1 MASSLD
7 DMESYE
13 LLQIELDR
21 SLKQFLLHLP
31 GTSTNKALVEH
42 FLNSWIE
49 YICFVRHLWVWE
61 EIVKEDTLNAFIFW
75 YEEFAGEKTNGSLME
90 QLIGFQQAYSATV

>member
-7 DMESYE
+7 DMEAYE

-21 SLKQFLLHLP
+21 SLKRFLLHLP
-31 GTSTNKALVEH
+31 PAYDHKAQLEH
-42 FLNSWIE
+42 FLNNWIE

-61 EIVKEDTLNAFIFW
+61 EIVKEDTHEGFVKW
-75 YEEFAGEKTNGSLME
+75 YEELSTQKISPSLIE
-90 QLIGFQQAYSATV
+90 QLIAFQQAYSASV

>member
-7 DMESYE
+7 DMEAYE

-21 SLKQFLLHLP
+21 SLQRFLPTITEPLI
-31 GTSTNKALVEH
+31 NKAQVQH

-61 EIVKEDTLNAFIFW
+61 EIVKESTNEAFVDW
-75 YEEFAGEKTNGSLME
+75 YEELSGKKTSPP
-90 QLIGFQQAYSATV
+90 LIKALKDFQRNSSATV

>member
-7 DMESYE
+7 DMEAYE

-21 SLKQFLLHLP
+21 SLHRFLP
-31 GTSTNKALVEH
+31 TIPDPSPNKAQVQH

-61 EIVKEDTLNAFIFW
+61 EIVKESTNDAFINW
-75 YEEFAGEKTNGSLME
+75 YEELSGEPLSLDLLKE
-90 QLIGFQQAYSATV
+90 FQNSYK

>member
-7 DMESYE
+7 DMEAYE

-21 SLKQFLLHLP
+21 SLQRFLP
-31 GTSTNKALVEH
+31 TITDPLVNNAQLLH

-49 YICFVRHLWVWE
+49 YICFVRHLWEWE
-61 EIVKEDTLNAFIFW
+61 EIVKEDTNEGFFKW
-75 YEEFAGEKTNGSLME
+75 YKEIGGETLSLD
-90 QLIGFQQAYSATV
+90 LLKKFQRYFK

>member
-7 DMESYE
+7 DMEAYE

-21 SLKQFLLHLP
+21 SLQRFLPTITDPLI
-31 GTSTNKALVEH
+31 NKAQVQH

-61 EIVKEDTLNAFIFW
+61 EIVAPETEKNFLKW
-75 YEEFAGEKTNGSLME
+75 YEEIGGEYLNADVLKK
-90 QLIGFQQAYSATV
+90 FQHAFK

>member
-7 DMESYE
+7 DMEAYE

-21 SLKQFLLHLP
+21 SLQRFLP
-31 GTSTNKALVEH
+31 TIDPSTNKAQLQH

-61 EIVKEDTLNAFIFW
+61 EIVKESTNAAFMDW
-75 YEEFAGEKTNGSLME
+75 YKQLSGESLSLALLKEFQNSYK
-90 QLIGFQQAYSATV
+90 

>member
-7 DMESYE
+7 DMEAYE

-21 SLKQFLLHLP
+21 SLQRFFPAITEPL
-31 GTSTNKALVEH
+31 SNKAQIQH
-42 FLNSWIE
+42 FLHSWIE

-61 EIVKEDTLNAFIFW
+61 EIVSAETEESFLKWYKEVGG
-75 YEEFAGEKTNGSLME
+75 EFSRIDLLKE
-90 QLIGFQQAYSATV
+90 FQRTYSATV

>member
-7 DMESYE
+7 DMEAYE

-21 SLKQFLLHLP
+21 SLKQFLLHR
-31 GTSTNKALVEH
+31 TSALNNEAQVQH

-61 EIVKEDTLNAFIFW
+61 EVVKEDTNEGFFNW
-75 YEEFAGEKTNGSLME
+75 YKEISGQPLPLEVIKS
-90 QLIGFQQAYSATV
+90 FQSFFKKA

>member
-7 DMESYE
+7 DMEAYE

-21 SLKQFLLHLP
+21 SLQRFLPAVTDPLV
-31 GTSTNKALVEH
+31 NKAQLQH

-61 EIVKEDTLNAFIFW
+61 EIMKEDTLDRFINW
-75 YEEFAGEKTNGSLME
+75 YETLSGEKTNTSLIKA
-90 QLIGFQQAYSATV
+90 LKDFQQNYSSTV

>member
-7 DMESYE
+7 DMEAYE

-21 SLKQFLLHLP
+21 SLQLFLPAIADPLH
-31 GTSTNKALVEH
+31 NKAQVKH

-61 EIVKEDTLNAFIFW
+61 EIIKESTNEGFVDW
-75 YEEFAGEKTNGSLME
+75 YEELSEEPISLE
-90 QLIGFQQAYSATV
+90 LLKGFQNSFK

>member
-7 DMESYE
+7 DMEAYE

-21 SLKQFLLHLP
+21 SLQRFLPTLNDP
-31 GTSTNKALVEH
+31 SNKAQLQH

-61 EIVKEDTLNAFIFW
+61 DIEKEDTNKAFVDW
-75 YEEFAGEKTNGSLME
+75 YKNMMDELPSVSYVKDFQTFFKT
-90 QLIGFQQAYSATV
+90 T

>member
-7 DMESYE
+7 DMEAYE

-21 SLKQFLLHLP
+21 SLQRFLPAITDPLV
-31 GTSTNKALVEH
+31 NKAQLQH

-61 EIVKEDTLNAFIFW
+61 EIVKESTNEAFWNW
-75 YEEFAGEKTNGSLME
+75 YEELANEKIKPSLIE
-90 QLIGFQQAYSATV
+90 QLIAFQQAYSATV

>member
-7 DMESYE
+7 DMEAYE

-21 SLKQFLLHLP
+21 SLQRFLP
-31 GTSTNKALVEH
+31 SITDPSINKAQLQH

-61 EIVKEDTLNAFIFW
+61 EIMKESTNEDFVDWYKNVTSETPEMSYVKDFQHF
-75 YEEFAGEKTNGSLME
+75 FKTI
-90 QLIGFQQAYSATV
+90 Q